1 MDPFTAPVETTLG
14 HFKKENKQLKVYKGF
29 RMKWKFCTW
38 LRLVQKITA
47 THNHVTA
54 FTAETRPKQKFC
66 LLATHAKTTTTETKT
81 TDKKQLEKNKNKKKL

>member
-54 FTAETRPKQKFC
+54 FTAETRPKQKLFTC
-66 LLATHAKTTTTETKT
+66 DPCKNNNNR
-81 TDKKQLEKNKNKKKL
+81 NKNHRQKTAGEKQKQKKL